1 MSVKDLGAN
10 GMESPIIDQV
20 VERERREKVVA
31 GSVNG
36 PEELEILG
44 SFEQAGFKVKS
55 KAARVVLLS
64 FARSVKVR
72 DAVAVYVRENPDLLV
87 D

>member
-1 MSVKDLGAN
+1 
-10 GMESPIIDQV
+10 MESPIIDQV

-31 GSVNG
+31 GSVNSA
-36 PEELEILG
+36 EEQEILD

-64 FARSVKVR
+64 FARSVRVR
-72 DAVAVYVRENPDLLV
+72 DAVAAFAKASPEVLV